1 MNSYETNA
9 VQSAPVSTISQLE
22 SFNVSHPFKRT
33 GMIFDL
39 SGLSGLIK
47 ITDDYWFNWLQV
59 KR

>member
-9 VQSAPVSTISQLE
+9 VQSAPVPTISQLE

-47 ITDDYWFNWLQV
+47 ITDDY
-59 KR
+59 